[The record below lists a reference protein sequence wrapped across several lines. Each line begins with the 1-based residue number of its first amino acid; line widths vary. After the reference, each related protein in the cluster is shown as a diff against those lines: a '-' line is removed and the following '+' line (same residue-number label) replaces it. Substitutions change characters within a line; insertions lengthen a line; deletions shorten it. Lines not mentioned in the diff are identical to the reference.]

1 MAAEPGLSLGSR
13 LTIFTTWCE
22 DSAVTATAPPLGRS
36 QGSPAEPSRIA
47 SRRRSRWRGY
57 GLFALFA
64 FPNLILIAVFAYV
77 PVLGN
82 VYLSLTRWDMIS
94 PEPTFVWLE
103 NYTDLF
109 TDPNFGRVITI
120 TVIWVLTMVLG
131 CGALGLA
138 FAVLFSTRLRG
149 SGVVTTVAF
158 APHVLS
164 GAAIAAVW
172 LFIFDPNYGLSRA
185 AFELVGATS
194 PAWTTSTTWALPALL
209 IVSVWKSVGF
219 VALIYLA
226 ALQGIPHEVREAA
239 LLDGA
244 GPWRG
249 FWHVIFPL
257 LSPTTF
263 FVTVTTIISAFQSF
277 DVIAMMTGGGPG
289 GATTTLSW
297 FIYDQGFRNF
307 DAGYAAAGGMVM
319 FLILLVVTAVQ
330 LRFVERRVHY

>member
-1 MAAEPGLSLGSR
+1 
-13 LTIFTTWCE
+13 
-22 DSAVTATAPPLGRS
+22 
-36 QGSPAEPSRIA
+36 
-47 SRRRSRWRGY
+47 
-57 GLFALFA
+57 
-64 FPNLILIAVFAYV
+64 
-77 PVLGN
+77 
-82 VYLSLTRWDMIS
+82 MIS
-94 PEPTFVWLE
+94 PTTTFVGLE

-109 TDPNFGRVITI
+109 SDPGFGKVLSLTL
-120 TVIWVLTMVLG
+120 IWVVVIVVGAGGLG
-131 CGALGLA
+131 LGLA
-138 FAVLFSTRLRG
+138 VLLASRAYGRGLVSTV
-149 SGVVTTVAF
+149 SF

-164 GAAIAAVW
+164 GAAIAAIW

-185 AFELVGATS
+185 AFEAVGAAS

-226 ALQGIPHEVREAA
+226 GLQAIPRDVKEAA

-244 GPWRG
+244 GAWRS
-249 FWHVIFPL
+249 FWNVTFPL

-263 FVTVTTIISAFQSF
+263 FVLVTSVISAFQSF
-277 DVIAMMTGGGPG
+277 DVIAMMTSGGPG

-297 FIYDQGFRNF
+297 YIYDQGFRNF

-319 FLILLVVTAVQ
+319 FVILIVVTAVQ

>member
-1 MAAEPGLSLGSR
+1 MK
-13 LTIFTTWCE
+13 IFG
-22 DSAVTATAPPLGRS
+22 VTASAPTLGQAR
-36 QGSPAEPSRIA
+36 GPGRDPSRSS
-47 SRRRSRWRGY
+47 SRRRARRRGY

-64 FPNLILIAVFAYV
+64 FPNLILIAIFAYL

-82 VYLSLTRWDMIS
+82 LYLSLTRWDMIS
-94 PEPTFVWLE
+94 PQTTFVGLE

-109 TDPNFGRVITI
+109 TDPSFGRVLLT
-120 TVIWVLTMVLG
+120 TAVWVITMVLG
-131 CGALGLA
+131 CGGIGLA
-138 FAVLFSTRLRG
+138 FAVLFSQPLRG
-149 SGVVTTVAF
+149 RGFVTTVAF

-164 GAAIAAVW
+164 GAAIAAIW

-185 AFELVGATS
+185 MFELVGATS

-209 IVSVWKSVGF
+209 IVSVWKDVGF
-219 VALIYLA
+219 VAIIYLA

-244 GPWRG
+244 GAWRG
-249 FWHVIFPL
+249 FWHVVFPL

-277 DVIAMMTGGGPG
+277 DVIAMMTSGGPG

-307 DAGYAAAGGMVM
+307 DAGYAAAGGIVM